1 LIFNRPP
8 TGACFEAGS
17 LPGRR
22 LTGGGDGIRA
32 GIPLTFFLFLAL
44 AVPGCRFGSS
54 SPAGEYAGSWSEP
67 DRSTVL
73 MTLTLEADGK
83 AVMQR
88 TVRWPDGRT
97 EADSWESE
105 YRVGE
110 DQVLVGS
117 GGKVYAVF
125 RRQGNA
131 LLDPRHLVGGKPIR
145 LERKGTKSP

>member
-1 LIFNRPP
+1 MI
-8 TGACFEAGS
+8 
-17 LPGRR
+17 GR
-22 LTGGGDGIRA
+22 LAGGGEGIRA
-32 GIPLTFFLFLAL
+32 GIPLIFFLFLAL
-44 AVPGCRFGSS
+44 SVPGCRFGFS

-67 DRSTVL
+67 DQSTVL
-73 MTLTLEADGK
+73 LTLTLEADGK

-117 GGKVYAVF
+117 EGKVYGVF

-131 LLDPRHLVGGKPIR
+131 LLDQRHLIDGKPIR
-145 LERKGTKSP
+145 LERKRTQNP